1 MVFLTP
7 RLGSSSSRAPGGSG
21 QRAKAPPPI
30 RVPTPVAA
38 ATPGSQPWSPS
49 PPSSSRLRGNKERRR
64 SRSNGVVA
72 PLRPHH
78 GGCLAITLRLP
89 TRPPPP
95 PASVRALG
103 PPGRSGPLPGSC
115 RRPGPRLL
123 GLSLRATATTLWAP
137 STPRPEPLW
146 RAALAFASPTTA
158 SPTLLPPPAVP
169 TWLPS
174 AAMVRSTS
182 APKPQIQW
190 YSPSRMAAL
199 TSEAFAAIF
208 IEGKAKALPTVL
220 IGARRVAALGASTL
234 IRDHR
239 PHPPLSFYSAVPG
252 PSHIL
257 SSACGS
263 LVPLPSSALVPNPV
277 PDFGLKIWGAVSVL
291 MTRAGKGYHVESWG

>member
-1 MVFLTP
+1 M
-7 RLGSSSSRAPGGSG
+7 
-21 QRAKAPPPI
+21 
-30 RVPTPVAA
+30 
-38 ATPGSQPWSPS
+38 
-49 PPSSSRLRGNKERRR
+49 RR
-64 SRSNGVVA
+64 SRSSGVVA

-234 IRDHR
+234 TRDHR

-277 PDFGLKIWGAVSVL
+277 PDFGLKIWGTVSVL